1 MIFDV
6 ANESEVIKMENE
18 LHVNK
23 EMYVPRYPL
32 KFDPM
37 GKLII
42 YNSEKFASKRRFFR
56 FAIVPPALVLYCGA
70 RAI

>member
-6 ANESEVIKMENE
+6 ESEKEVREMENE
-18 LHVNK
+18 IHVNK

-42 YNSEKFASKRRFFR
+42 YDS
-56 FAIVPPALVLYCGA
+56 
-70 RAI
+70 